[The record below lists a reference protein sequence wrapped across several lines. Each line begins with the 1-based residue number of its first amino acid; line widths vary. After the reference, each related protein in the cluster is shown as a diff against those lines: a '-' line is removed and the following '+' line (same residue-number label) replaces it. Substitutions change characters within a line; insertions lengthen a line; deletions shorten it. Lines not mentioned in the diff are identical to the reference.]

1 MRRYITCRACGRW
14 SDTSFCEPNMEDVFD
29 QIENLAKIE
38 KRVAM
43 VTLVAT
49 RGTSPKKEGAKM
61 WVGEEGHLLGSVTM
75 GGCVDARVIEA
86 SEQTIAS
93 FEPRMLSMNLGEEDA
108 WEGGFTCAGT
118 IDIMIEPVDLA
129 NPEDH
134 LRNLYRAVR
143 GEVEKGRCVVVA
155 TPLDRPASKFIVYDD
170 GRAAG
175 TLGSPELD
183 REAREI
189 ALDLIQRRASRT
201 VALDATRAST
211 DVFFEVHGPSP
222 TLIVFGAGH
231 VSMPLVALA
240 KNLGLKTIV
249 VDGRPRF
256 ATRERFPDADELL
269 VGIPSEIA
277 RALRYTSSTLVVLA
291 AHDYKYDI
299 PVLKFVLS
307 TEAPY
312 IGMLSSK
319 RRGEAIL
326 KFLRESGVG
335 AQALDRVRVPTGLDI
350 GAVTASEIALSILA
364 EAVAVRSGRP
374 GTPLRNRD

>member
-1 MRRYITCRACGRW
+1 M
-14 SDTSFCEPNMEDVFD
+14 
-29 QIENLAKIE
+29 E

-49 RGTSPKKEGAKM
+49 RGTGPKQEGAKM
-61 WVGEEGHLLGSVTM
+61 WVGENGHLLGSVTI
-75 GGCVDARVIEA
+75 GGCIDARVIEA
-86 SEQTIAS
+86 SELALGFFKPQT
-93 FEPRMLSMNLGEEDA
+93 LSVSLGEEDA

-118 IDIMIEPVDLA
+118 IDILIEPLELG
-129 NPEDH
+129 NPDDP
-134 LRNLYRAVR
+134 LRNMYRKVR
-143 GEVEKGRCVVVA
+143 DEVEAGKCVVVV
-155 TPLDRPASKFIVYDD
+155 TPLARPASKLIICDD
-170 GRAAG
+170 GRVSGA
-175 TLGSPELD
+175 LENPELD
-183 REAREI
+183 RKAREI
-189 ALDLIQRRASRT
+189 AQELIQKRVSRT
-201 VALDATRAST
+201 VALDSGGSSS

-231 VSMPLVALA
+231 ISTTLVSLA
-240 KNLGLKTIV
+240 KKLGLKTIV

-277 RALRYTSSTLVVLA
+277 RGLRYTSSTFVVLA

-299 PVLKFVLS
+299 PVLRVVLN

-326 KFLRESGVG
+326 KVLRESGVDRHK
-335 AQALDRVRVPTGLDI
+335 LDRVRVPTGLDI

-364 EAVAVRSGRP
+364 EAMAVKTNRP
-374 GTPLRNRD
+374 GTPLRERG

>member
-1 MRRYITCRACGRW
+1 
-14 SDTSFCEPNMEDVFD
+14 MEEVFD
-29 QIENLAKIE
+29 QIESLAKIE

-43 VTLVAT
+43 VTLVVT

-61 WVGEEGHLLGSVTM
+61 WVGEAGHLLGSVTI

-86 SEQTIAS
+86 SEEALAS
-93 FEPRMLSMNLGEEDA
+93 FEPRNLSMSLGEEDA

-129 NPEDH
+129 NPEDR

-143 GEVEKGRCVVVA
+143 GEVENGNCVAVA
-155 TPLDRPASKFIVYDD
+155 TPLDRPASKLVVFED

-175 TLGSPELD
+175 TLGTPELD
-183 REAREI
+183 REARDV
-189 ALDLIQRRASRT
+189 ALELIERRASRT
-201 VALDATRAST
+201 VGLHSTRPSSE
-211 DVFFEVHGPSP
+211 VFFEVHGPAP

-231 VSMPLVALA
+231 VSMPLVSLA
-240 KNLGLKTIV
+240 KTLGLKTIV

-277 RALRYTSSTLVVLA
+277 RALVYTSSTFVVLA

-299 PVLKFVLS
+299 PVLKIVLN
-307 TEAPY
+307 TEARY

-326 KFLRESGVG
+326 KFLRESGVDP
-335 AQALDRVRVPTGLDI
+335 AALARVRAPTGLDI
-350 GAVTASEIALSILA
+350 GAATAAEIALSILA
-364 EAVAVRSGRP
+364 EAVAVKANRP
-374 GTPLRNRD
+374 GTPLSERG